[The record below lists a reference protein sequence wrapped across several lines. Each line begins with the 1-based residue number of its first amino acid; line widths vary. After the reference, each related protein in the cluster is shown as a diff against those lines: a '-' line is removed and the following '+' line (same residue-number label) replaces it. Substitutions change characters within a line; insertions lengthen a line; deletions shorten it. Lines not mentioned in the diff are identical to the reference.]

1 MNPDLP
7 IDLARESVLLAIK
20 LGLPLLAVCLAV
32 GLLVSVLQAATQIQ
46 DQTISLI
53 PRILL
58 TGLAALFLLP
68 WGLSELAAYSTELVR
83 HIPSTW

>member
-1 MNPDLP
+1 MNPDVT
-7 IDLARESVLLAIK
+7 IDLGRTALLLAVK

-46 DQTISLI
+46 DQTISLV

-58 TGLAALFLLP
+58 TGLAALLLLP
-68 WGLSELAAYSTELVR
+68 WGLSELAHYSTELIR
-83 HIPSTW
+83 NIPATW